1 LIEFKQRS
9 ATKSNNINSRSR
21 SSGRNV
27 SVGGGSI
34 SEEIITCRGNIV
46 KIN

>member
-1 LIEFKQRS
+1 LIDFKQHS
-9 ATKSNNINSRSR
+9 ATKSNINSGSR

-27 SVGGGSI
+27 SAGGGSI
-34 SEEIITCRGNIV
+34 SEEIITCRGNIA